1 MSARH
6 GWDAPAPVIVFV
18 YNRPDHTAQTI
29 EALSNNHL
37 APESDVLFFSD
48 ASKGE
53 SDRQRVADVREFIS
67 TVPDSGAFRTVRTFE
82 AERNRGLAGSVIAGV
97 TRVINEAGR
106 VIVLEDDHVTTPDF
120 LTFMNDALVRYQ
132 SDRRVWSISGY
143 CPPITLPADYAES
156 VFFTYRGSSWG
167 YATWKDRWDQVDWA
181 VTDYSSFRRSWTARK
196 RLNRGGRDMA
206 QMLALQMEG
215 EIDSW
220 AIRWCYAQ
228 SKLDALTVYPVHSLV
243 QNIGLDG
250 SGTHSGYASNF
261 SATIGRAPK
270 KAEMCDPFVD
280 KRVLKSFR
288 NMFGSMPQQL
298 RASARQI
305 ARKLIGEAAREAPSA
320 GEDARSRPTADG

>member
-37 APESDVLFFSD
+37 ARESDLLIFSD

-53 SDRQRVADVREFIS
+53 SDRQRVTDVREFIS
-67 TVPDSGAFRTVRTFE
+67 TVPDGGDFRTVRIFE

-97 TRVINEAGR
+97 TRVIDEAGR

-132 SDRRVWSISGY
+132 SDQRVWSISGY
-143 CPPITLPADYAES
+143 CPPITLPEDYDEH

-167 YATWKDRWDQVDWA
+167 YATWKDRWDQVDWTVA
-181 VTDYSSFRRSWTARK
+181 DYASFRRSWTARA

-206 QMLALQMEG
+206 QMLDLQMEG
-215 EIDSW
+215 AIDSW

-228 SKLDALTVYPVHSLV
+228 SKLDALTVYPVHSLL

-250 SGTHSGYASNF
+250 SGTHSGFASQY
-261 SATIGRAPK
+261 SVTVGRAPM
-270 KAEMCDPFVD
+270 KADLCDPFLD
-280 KRVLKSFR
+280 KRVLTSFR
-288 NMFGSMPQQL
+288 NMYGTLPQHL
-298 RASARQI
+298 RVSASRL
-305 ARKLIGEAAREAPSA
+305 ARKVIR
-320 GEDARSRPTADG
+320 